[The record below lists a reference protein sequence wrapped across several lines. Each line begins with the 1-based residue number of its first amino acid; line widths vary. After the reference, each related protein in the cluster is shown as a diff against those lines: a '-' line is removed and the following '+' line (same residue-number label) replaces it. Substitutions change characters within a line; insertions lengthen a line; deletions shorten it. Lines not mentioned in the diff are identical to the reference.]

1 MIAIRNKGM
10 VMQALI
16 RCAIMAVALAL
27 AAGCASGGDK
37 RSALEEMQYA
47 YSGAVRWN
55 DFEGAWNVVDPEYR
69 AKHPMTALQFE
80 RYKQI
85 QVSGYTELG
94 AQVSADNTQ
103 AQREI
108 QINVINKHTMSER
121 SLRYTELWRYDPARK
136 TWWLSTGLPDF
147 WAGQ

>member
-1 MIAIRNKGM
+1 MGMMMWTILRWMI
-10 VMQALI
+10 
-16 RCAIMAVALAL
+16 L
-27 AAGCASGGDK
+27 AAALTSLGCASGGEK
-37 RSALEEMQYA
+37 RNALEEMQYA
-47 YSGAVRWN
+47 YSAAVRWN

-94 AQVSADNTQ
+94 AQVAADHQ
-103 AQREI
+103 RAQREI
-108 QINVINKHTMSER
+108 QIRVINKHTMSER
-121 SLRYTELWRYDPARK
+121 SVRYTELWRYDPAHK
-136 TWWLSTGLPDF
+136 TWWLATGLPDF